1 MLSVQNTDGRTRL
14 WYDGRHLLLRDLHG
28 IPVARIKGSKIYAL
42 NGQRVAS
49 WKDNNVVDLDGTVLL
64 RGRSFGETPEP
75 RVPPVLLPHEDLLV
89 RPPRRPRKPWGDE
102 RGFVETLRLISR
114 DQVRITNW

>member
-14 WYDGRHLLLRDLHG
+14 WYDGRHSLLRDLRG

-49 WKDNNVVDLDGTVLL
+49 WEDQKVVDLDGTVLL
-64 RGRSFGETPEP
+64 RCRSFSEIPEP
-75 RVPPVLLPHEDLLV
+75 RVPPVLLPHEALV
-89 RPPRRPRKPWGDE
+89 DRPRDQRKPWGSE
-102 RGFVETLRLISR
+102 HGFVETLRLISR
-114 DQVRITNW
+114 DQVKM

>member
-14 WYDGRHLLLRDLHG
+14 WYDGRHSLLRDLHG

-49 WKDNNVVDLDGTVLL
+49 WKDKNVLDLDGTVLL
-64 RGRSFGETPEP
+64 RGRSFSETPEP
-75 RVPPVLLPHEDLLV
+75 RVPPVLLPHEDLV
-89 RPPRRPRKPWGDE
+89 ERPQRQGKAWGSE
-102 RGFVETLRLISR
+102 QGFVETLRLISR
-114 DQVRITNW
+114 DYVGR